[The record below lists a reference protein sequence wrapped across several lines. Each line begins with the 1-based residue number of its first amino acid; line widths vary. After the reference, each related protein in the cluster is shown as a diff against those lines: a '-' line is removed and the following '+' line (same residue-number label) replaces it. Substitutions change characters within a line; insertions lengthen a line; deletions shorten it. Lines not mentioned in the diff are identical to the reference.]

1 MFWCRQLANRDIAT
15 DRMDRRRAK
24 QADLPLRR
32 TELSCWQCLKVT
44 EDYVVRHVDKELP
57 PLRLYY
63 KVLASWPSSR
73 QPATYTEPLFAGE
86 MKPLLRL
93 QDILIH
99 GSQMIRTRDMFTDP
113 LAIDYYPQEV
123 VTLPVFVMSLLPW
136 SAMKLSSD
144 TNDSTGR
151 RRNLFLKSLSL
162 ELMPSSSSNRWTCII
177 VIVIG
182 SIQANLKWF
191 EGSVL
196 ISTC

>member
-1 MFWCRQLANRDIAT
+1 
-15 DRMDRRRAK
+15 
-24 QADLPLRR
+24 
-32 TELSCWQCLKVT
+32 
-44 EDYVVRHVDKELP
+44 
-57 PLRLYY
+57 
-63 KVLASWPSSR
+63 
-73 QPATYTEPLFAGE
+73 
-86 MKPLLRL
+86 MKPLLRP

-99 GSQMIRTRDMFTDP
+99 GSQMIRARDMFTDP

-123 VTLPVFVMSLLPW
+123 VTLPVLVMSLLLW

-151 RRNLFLKSLSL
+151 RRNLFSKSLSL
-162 ELMPSSSSNRWTCII
+162 ELMASSSSNRWTCIT